1 MDVSLLIRRRLKE
14 LGLEQKDLARAAGVT
29 DSYISQLL
37 TRRKAPPVPDRT
49 DIYGKMEAFL
59 KLPPGDLARLAG
71 QQRKEELKRAL
82 GEGPTPLFHEVRE
95 LILRKCNRDRVGA
108 VRGIFEKQAF
118 GELERLVTQKLLD
131 VSKWVSGEEIDNPYW
146 LRMVAR
152 ESGRTQAQMRAV
164 VVAFLET
171 DIFRL
176 SADECVW
183 FLEPLIDSW
192 DIDLDTF
199 DLTIVLNHPVA
210 AGHVKQFGFLEREPE
225 ALVEEE
231 GLKEF
236 LSDSGLSQGVTEDEL
251 QFLKRL
257 KFEDGRRPTALY
269 YYRALQNLRDPLH
282 FRLARVTDRTPGVNH
297 SGAQSSGEGEK
308 A

>member
-14 LGLEQKDLARAAGVT
+14 LGLGQKDLARAAGVT
-29 DSYISQLL
+29 ESYVSQLL
-37 TRRKAPPVPDRT
+37 TRRKAPPVPGRT
-49 DIYGKMEAFL
+49 DIYARMEALL
-59 KLPPGDLARLAG
+59 KLPAGDLARLAE

-82 GEGPTPLFHEVRE
+82 GEGPTPLFQEVRE
-95 LILRKCNRDRVGA
+95 LILQKCNRDRAGA
-108 VRGIFEKQAF
+108 VRVIFEKQAF

-131 VSKWVSGEEIDNPYW
+131 VAKWVAREEIDNAYW

-152 ESGRTQAQMRAV
+152 ESGRTQAETRGLV
-164 VVAFLET
+164 LAFLET
-171 DIFRL
+171 DIFRV
-176 SADECVW
+176 SADECVG

-210 AGHVKQFGFLEREPE
+210 AGHVKQFGFVEREPE
-225 ALVEEE
+225 ETVEEE

-236 LSDSGLSQGVTEDEL
+236 LADANLSGGVTEEEV

-257 KFEDGRRPTALY
+257 KFNGKRPMALY
-269 YYRALQNLRDPLH
+269 YYRALQSYRDPLH
-282 FRLARVTDRTPGVNH
+282 FRAP
-297 SGAQSSGEGEK
+297 SA
-308 A
+308 